1 MSDNNIDKPIIR
13 KYDYNINIDIKQ
25 EILKQN
31 DSSEENKLITRF
43 PTVYIVIDKIHG
55 NRKNLDNLKH
65 MLEKLII

>member
-43 PTVYIVIDKIHG
+43 PTVYIVIDEIHG
-55 NRKNLDNLKH
+55 NRKKFT
-65 MLEKLII
+65 